1 MRTLHCNKQAVY
13 FANFINKVCIKDDD
27 GNLTGEYKINYTA
40 PIRAMVN
47 ISSAKGESTVTQFGD
62 HIEYDKIIVYTA
74 RELPL
79 ELKESSVLW
88 IDETDITK
96 PHDYVITKIAKS
108 INSVSVAIRK
118 VKVNE

>member
-1 MRTLHCNKQAVY
+1 
-13 FANFINKVCIKDDD
+13 
-27 GNLTGEYKINYTA
+27 
-40 PIRAMVN
+40 MVN

-96 PHDYVITKIAKS
+96 PHDYIITKIAKS